1 MKKNEDENKKFIK
14 ETLAK
19 SKTLTRSANLFL
31 QQNNLNNNNNNNDN
45 NPKIPQNSDEPNKKR
60 YISTKE
66 EREAIKE
73 DLNEEDEND
82 EQNTDDE
89 NDEGIFTM
97 EYITKNIERYQKQVS
112 RFDEQVRK
120 NLLLSKKHP
129 EKKDEYKTEAIRALK
144 KKKFYSKCLERYEDK
159 KLKLEIKTLD
169 KEYQMQKKEL
179 RKLTKKLK
187 RKVRMVTMGEDYDD
201 EGEDS
206 ENSDEDND
214 IVFSQIDLDDKALD
228 EEYEKIINIPEIKNA
243 NDNLNLFKFI
253 FQEE

>member
-1 MKKNEDENKKFIK
+1 MKKNEDENSKYIK

-19 SKTLTRSANLFL
+19 SKTLTKSANNFL
-31 QQNNLNNNNNNNDN
+31 QQNNLTNNN
-45 NPKIPQNSDEPNKKR
+45 NPKIPQDTEEPKKKK
-60 YISTKE
+60 YISSKE
-66 EREAIKE
+66 ERDAIKE

-82 EQNTDDE
+82 DQNIDDE
-89 NDEGIFTM
+89 ENNGIFTM
-97 EYITKNIERYQKQVS
+97 EYITKNIDRYQKQVS
-112 RFDEQVRK
+112 KFDELVRK

-159 KLKLEIKTLD
+159 KCKLEIKSLD
-169 KEYQMQKKEL
+169 KEYKMQKKEL

-187 RKVRMVTMGEDYDD
+187 KRVRMVTMGEEYDD
-201 EGEDS
+201 EGEEDS

-214 IVFSQIDLDDKALD
+214 IVFSQIDLDDKAL
-228 EEYEKIINIPEIKNA
+228 EEQYEQIINKPEIKNA
-243 NDNLNLFKFI
+243 NENLNLFKFI

>member
-1 MKKNEDENKKFIK
+1 MKKNEDENSKYIK

-19 SKTLTRSANLFL
+19 SKTLTKSANLFL
-31 QQNNLNNNNNNNDN
+31 QQNNLTSNNNPNQ
-45 NPKIPQNSDEPNKKR
+45 NPKIPQDTEEPKKKK
-60 YISTKE
+60 YISSKE
-66 EREAIKE
+66 ERDAIKE

-82 EQNTDDE
+82 DQNIDDE
-89 NDEGIFTM
+89 DNNGIFTM

-112 RFDEQVRK
+112 KFDELVRK

-159 KLKLEIKTLD
+159 KCKLEIKNLD
-169 KEYQMQKKEL
+169 KEYKMQKKEL
-179 RKLTKKLK
+179 KKLTKKLK
-187 RKVRMVTMGEDYDD
+187 KRVRMVTMGEEYDD

-214 IVFSQIDLDDKALD
+214 IVFSQIDLDDKAL
-228 EEYEKIINIPEIKNA
+228 EEQYEQIINQPEIKNA
-243 NDNLNLFKFI
+243 NENLNLFKFI

>member
-1 MKKNEDENKKFIK
+1 MKKNEDENSKYIK

-19 SKTLTRSANLFL
+19 SKTLTKSANLFL
-31 QQNNLNNNNNNNDN
+31 QQNNLTNNNNPNQ
-45 NPKIPQNSDEPNKKR
+45 NPKFPQDTEEPKKKK
-60 YISTKE
+60 YISSKE

-73 DLNEEDEND
+73 DLNEEDEKD
-82 EQNTDDE
+82 DQNTDDE
-89 NDEGIFTM
+89 ENNGIFTM

-112 RFDEQVRK
+112 KFDELVRK

-159 KLKLEIKTLD
+159 KCKLEIKNLD
-169 KEYQMQKKEL
+169 KEYKMQKKEL

-187 RKVRMVTMGEDYDD
+187 KRVRMVTMGEEYDD

-214 IVFSQIDLDDKALD
+214 IVFSQIDLDDKAL
-228 EEYEKIINIPEIKNA
+228 EEQYEQIINQPEIKNA
-243 NDNLNLFKFI
+243 NENLNLFKFI

>member
-1 MKKNEDENKKFIK
+1 MKKNEDENSKYIK

-19 SKTLTRSANLFL
+19 SKTLTKSANLFL
-31 QQNNLNNNNNNNDN
+31 QQNNLGNNNNP
-45 NPKIPQNSDEPNKKR
+45 NPKIPQDSEEPKKKK
-60 YISTKE
+60 YISSKE

-73 DLNEEDEND
+73 DLNEEDEKD
-82 EQNTDDE
+82 DDQNTDDE
-89 NDEGIFTM
+89 ENNGIFTM
-97 EYITKNIERYQKQVS
+97 EYINKNIERYQKQVS
-112 RFDEQVRK
+112 KFDELVRK
-120 NLLLSKKHP
+120 NLQLSKKHP

-159 KLKLEIKTLD
+159 KCKLEIKNLD
-169 KEYQMQKKEL
+169 KEYKMQKKEL

-187 RKVRMVTMGEDYDD
+187 RRVRMVTMGEEYDD

-214 IVFSQIDLDDKALD
+214 IVFSQIDLDDKAL
-228 EEYEKIINIPEIKNA
+228 EEQYEQIINKPEIKTA
-243 NDNLNLFKFI
+243 NENLNLFKFI